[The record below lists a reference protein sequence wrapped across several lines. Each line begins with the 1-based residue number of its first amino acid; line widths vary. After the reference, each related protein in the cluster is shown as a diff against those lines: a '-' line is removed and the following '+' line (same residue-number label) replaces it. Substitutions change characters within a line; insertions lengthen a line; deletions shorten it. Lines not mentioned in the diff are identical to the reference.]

1 MKKLS
6 VLLAAAVCT
15 MQAYAQTQKVVADKI
30 IAQIGDRIILKSNV
44 DNDLLDYRRQFPDA
58 EMPQDSSCY
67 FLQGELIQKTL
78 VLQAEK
84 DSIVIDDAE
93 IDAKLDNQIRYFI
106 KAYGSQEI
114 LEQIAGK
121 TIYQIKEDQR
131 QPFKEKELAD
141 QMRNKIVNNV
151 KVTPTEVKEYFDK
164 IPKDSLRYYESQVE
178 VAQIII
184 YPKSNKDV
192 EEYVTAQLND
202 LKHQV
207 ETGKKK
213 FDALAR
219 IYSQDPGSKDN
230 GGQYSMNRNDKIW
243 DPTFLAAAFKLKEG
257 QISPVIKSKFGL
269 HIIQMVSRAGD
280 DAIIRHIL
288 IIPPVTDAEVKES
301 LAKMDSIKTQIKKGT
316 ISFTSAVNKFSED
329 EASKF
334 TGGWILAED
343 GSTYISIDQLDK
355 DAVVALKNMK
365 VSDVSEPFVY
375 TDERQ
380 RKAVRILFLK
390 TRTEPHIE
398 NTKDDYNKIAD
409 RALEVKREQTLEKWF
424 KDHIPNY
431 FINIDQEYQGCSVL
445 SEFIE
450 AQKKAVAH

>member
-1 MKKLS
+1 
-6 VLLAAAVCT
+6 
-15 MQAYAQTQKVVADKI
+15 
-30 IAQIGDRIILKSNV
+30 SNV